1 MRRTLTALL
10 ILLLLGST
18 IVEAGS
24 IDALTMEEIN
34 GPKIPASF
42 RDGVIVGV
50 LHAVSASGGMQ
61 CAMMMSSNTLKARL
75 EAALQAKEI
84 SGVWTVY
91 HASLYVLVRAG
102 CTATEPK
109 PAPMEQ
115 PNA

>member
-1 MRRTLTALL
+1 MTRFLTGAL

-18 IVEAGS
+18 MVEAGS
-24 IDALTMEEIN
+24 IDALTMEELS

-61 CAMMMSSNTLKARL
+61 CATMSSNMLKAGL